1 MPLTQIDEK
10 SALVVIDLQAGIVGR
25 FGDAATDVVA
35 NSAVLAAEFRKAGQT
50 VVLVNVSATP
60 PGRNDVGR
68 GPVEFGDGDIVVDSA
83 LGESADDIRVT
94 KRAWGA
100 FTNTGLDAKLRE
112 RGVTQVVMTGISTSI
127 GVESTARSAFELGYN
142 VVVVTD
148 AMADSSPASHDH
160 AVSTVFPKLGEV
172 TSTAQIQAK
181 LTGAA

>member
-10 SALVVIDLQAGIVGR
+10 SALVVIDLQKNIVGR

-35 NSAVLAAEFRKAGQT
+35 NSAVLAAEFRTAGQT

-60 PGRNDVGR
+60 PGRNDASS
-68 GPVEFGDGDIVVDSA
+68 GPVEFDAADIVVDAA
-83 LGESADDIRVT
+83 LGESADDIHVT

-100 FTNTGLDAKLRE
+100 FLNTDLDAKLRE
-112 RGVTQVVMTGISTSI
+112 RGITQVVMTGISTSI

-142 VVVVTD
+142 VVLVTD
-148 AMADSSPASHDH
+148 AMADSSSQSHEY
-160 AVSTVFPKLGEV
+160 AVNTIFPKLGEV